1 VFQQSELSVFG
12 NGALDKHRSEKIRR
26 LIIAIDGPAGSGKST
41 IARLLAQRLGLT
53 YLDSGALYRA
63 LTYMCMK
70 TGVNLKDVAA
80 VVSYFKTLD
89 VELLFDDGKQKVL
102 ANGQDITA
110 EIRANEVTREVFYVA
125 KEPAV
130 REEMFERQR
139 KFREQGGLVAEGRD
153 MGTVVFPDADF
164 KFYLDAS
171 VEVRASRR
179 HKELLE
185 SGTHVLP
192 EQLREEI
199 AHRDKTDIHR
209 EAGPL
214 KVADGAAVID
224 TSEMTIGEVLDA
236 IMAKIKKET
245 R

>member
-1 VFQQSELSVFG
+1 L
-12 NGALDKHRSEKIRR
+12 EKQTGGKKTR

-70 TGVNLKDVAA
+70 DGVDLKDVQA
-80 VVSYFKTLD
+80 VVAYFKTLD
-89 VELLFDDGKQKVL
+89 VTLGFSDGTQKVT
-102 ANGQDITA
+102 ANGHDITA
-110 EIRANEVTREVFYVA
+110 EIRTPEVTREVFYVA

-130 REEMFERQR
+130 RAEMFNRQR

-153 MGTVVFPDADF
+153 MGTVVFADADF

-171 VEVRASRR
+171 VEVRALRR

-185 SGTHVLP
+185 GGRDVPLN
-192 EQLREEI
+192 QLRDEI

-209 EAGPL
+209 KAGPL

-224 TSEMTIGEVLDA
+224 TSDMTIDEVLDA
-236 IMAKIKKET
+236 VVGRIEKD
-245 R
+245 RQ